1 MGPRR
6 VESLLAPRE
15 GARQKGGLGSE
26 GGCGRRPG
34 PRSLLL
40 GCPETQVLREGNGI
54 SP

>member
-6 VESLLAPRE
+6 VESLLAPRDR
-15 GARQKGGLGSE
+15 ASQKGGLGSE
-26 GGCGRRPG
+26 GDSGRRPG
-34 PRSLLL
+34 PQSLPL